1 MVTGLEILSYTEL
14 YKPDCNDSTVCTFLR
29 VVKAGV
35 EEVEEV
41 EEVMEVVEVV
51 EVGEVVPRM

>member
-14 YKPDCNDSTVCTFLR
+14 YKPDCNDSTVCIFLR

-35 EEVEEV
+35 EEVG
-41 EEVMEVVEVV
+41 EVVEVV
-51 EVGEVVPRM
+51 EVGEEGEEGEVVPRM

>member
-1 MVTGLEILSYTEL
+1 MVTGLDILSYTKL

-41 EEVMEVVEVV
+41 VEEGEEG
-51 EVGEVVPRM
+51 EEGEVVPRM